1 MRRGCTRHRARSLRQ
16 DRPARGAAG
25 RLWRLAGRREGRE
38 HSQGGP
44 LLRAGGERDADRGE
58 RSRREPASND
68 RVLELQPLPRPR
80 GRRAARRLGQRP
92 GAGAP
97 PRLMGG
103 VRPIVHR
110 RRARVEAWA
119 RLRGGRDAAAARTG
133 ARLAPLPRLT
143 GCAAC
148 TLCRR
153 RPRARDTGAN
163 RAGVSEDLRRPRTR
177 PGRPHS
183 RHPARSR
190 ARRGR
195 SGSGGTHLAPAG
207 DPDPPVDEAL
217 ALDVDALR
225 AAHAAPAGRFLL
237 PALRRP
243 PRRARRAE
251 RPGRQ
256 PAVEPARDNDPQP
269 RLGNGLRRRDAPD
282 RPRSWGLWRSRSG
295 PPTWS
300 RCGPSRGVAA
310 TSMSSSSRN
319 RGS

>member
-1 MRRGCTRHRARSLRQ
+1 MLGLRRRRAAPPFAASRTRTPTVIQQEAVECGAAALAIVLAHYGKIVPLEELRVACGVSRDGAKAANILKAARSYGLEASGMRTEVN
-16 DRPARGAAG
+16 G
-25 RLWRLAGRREGRE
+25 LA
-38 HSQGGP
+38 
-44 LLRAGGERDADRGE
+44 
-58 RSRREPASND
+58 REPASND

-177 PGRPHS
+177 PGRPQLS
-183 RHPARSR
+183 SPRSF
-190 ARRGR
+190 
-195 SGSGGTHLAPAG
+195 SGSS
-207 DPDPPVDEAL
+207 
-217 ALDVDALR
+217 
-225 AAHAAPAGRFLL
+225 
-237 PALRRP
+237 RR
-243 PRRARRAE
+243 
-251 RPGRQ
+251 Q
-256 PAVEPARDNDPQP
+256 WH
-269 RLGNGLRRRDAPD
+269 RRDSP
-282 RPRSWGLWRSRSG
+282 G
-295 PPTWS
+295 
-300 RCGPSRGVAA
+300 
-310 TSMSSSSRN
+310 SSR
-319 RGS
+319 